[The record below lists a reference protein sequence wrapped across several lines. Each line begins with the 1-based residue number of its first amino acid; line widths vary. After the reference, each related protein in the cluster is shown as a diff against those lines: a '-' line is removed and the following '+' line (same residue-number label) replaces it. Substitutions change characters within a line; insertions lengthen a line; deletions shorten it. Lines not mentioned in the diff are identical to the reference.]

1 MFQILIYHS
10 KIEKKKLDTS
20 ELKLDLPEIKPMF
33 TKERTNVLG
42 DSLMK
47 GIREALIEQRNR
59 VYKDFIA
66 KLGYVP
72 QEVTIEEY
80 PLKLKKNM
88 DGEIEVSQEF
98 KIKESE
104 KEVQNGTRKDRN
116 NDRRGNLSG
125 N

>member
-1 MFQILIYHS
+1 MMMTYHF

-20 ELKLDLPEIKPMF
+20 ELKIDLPEIKPMF

-98 KIKESE
+98 KIKESK
-104 KEVQNGTRKDRN
+104 KEVQNGTRKDGN
-116 NDRRGNLSG
+116 NDRRGGLSG